1 MNKLPI
7 LISLLLLASCDGNKE
22 TATQAETSQT
32 STEEQAPEDTTIV
45 KDNFVE
51 EMIAADLYSRTV
63 LSADPDYEFLRRNCT
78 AQFADRLASAYDM
91 DGEGLAVW
99 LLRSGAQD
107 GDGESRVVHVSR
119 LPEDEVHIGD
129 AAIRVDFLDMG
140 NEGSVILCFEDG
152 KIFEAMTPEGTSV
165 FDAM

>member
-7 LISLLLLASCDGNKE
+7 LISLLLLASCGGNKE
-22 TATQAETSQT
+22 TATQAETSPT
-32 STEEQAPEDTTIV
+32 ATEEQAPEDSIV

-63 LSADPDYEFLRRNCT
+63 LADNPDYEFLRRNCT
-78 AQFADRLASAYDM
+78 VQFADRLAAAYDM
-91 DGEGLAVW
+91 DGDGLAVW

-140 NEGSVILCFEDG
+140 NEGFVILYFEDG
-152 KIFEAMTPEGTSV
+152 KIFEAMTPEGISV